1 MSKEKKPLTE
11 KQRKA
16 NRKKSKQKYAQSEK
30 GKAKKKATSKEYAKT
45 SGYKKSQT
53 KYRSSPKGIATRKKN
68 RQSATAKA
76 NDELLKQKRIALKEQ
91 GDETLYI
98 YELWRGTVN
107 NAKKHDLL
115 HEHPTFKTFWN
126 LWIKQ
131 KKEFGYYCP
140 YTGNEF
146 TWIRWNYDM
155 GNQRPLGNVS
165 CDQLVPKKG
174 YTKTKGRKRSNIVFC
189 TWGANT
195 AKRDLPPEVMK
206 MVVHIY
212 ENGLKNPNPKK
223 KPTKEEV
230 GITKLRK
237 WIISEGEY

>member
-1 MSKEKKPLTE
+1 MANQYTKKKDLLKK
-11 KQRKA
+11 KQKKA
-16 NRKKSKQKYAQSEK
+16 NRKANQKKYDSSEK
-30 GKAKKKATSKEYAKT
+30 GRVGTNKYNKSDKGRASRQK
-45 SGYKKSQT
+45 YKQ
-53 KYRSSPKGIATRKKN
+53 SPKGIATRKKN

-76 NDELLKQKRIALKEQ
+76 NDELLKKKKQALKEA

-107 NAKKHDLL
+107 NAKKQGLV

-126 LWIKQ
+126 LWVKQ

-140 YTGNEF
+140 YTGNQF
-146 TWIRWNYDM
+146 TWIHWNYDM

-165 CDQLVPKKG
+165 CDQLIPRQG
-174 YTKTKGRKRSNIVFC
+174 YTRTKGRKRSNIVFC

-206 MVVHIY
+206 MVVYIY
-212 ENGLKNPNPKK
+212 ENGLKNPKPKTR
-223 KPTKEEV
+223 PTKEEV

-237 WIISEGEY
+237 WIVSENAY

>member
-1 MSKEKKPLTE
+1 MANQYTKKKDLLTK
-11 KQRKA
+11 KQKKA
-16 NRKKSKQKYAQSEK
+16 NRKASQKKYDTSPK
-30 GKAKKKATSKEYAKT
+30 GKASTKKYN
-45 SGYKKSQT
+45 Q
-53 KYRSSPKGIATRKKN
+53 SPKGKKTRQTYRNSPKGQATRKKN

-107 NAKKHDLL
+107 NAKKHDLP

-126 LWIKQ
+126 LWVKQ

-140 YTGNEF
+140 YTGDEF

-195 AKRDLPPEVMK
+195 AKRDLPPETMK

-223 KPTKEEV
+223 RPTKEEV

-237 WIISEGEY
+237 WIVCEGEY

>member
-1 MSKEKKPLTE
+1 MSKKKKPLTK

-16 NRKKSKQKYAQSEK
+16 NRKANQKKYDASPK
-30 GKAKKKATSKEYAKT
+30 GKASTKKYN
-45 SGYKKSQT
+45 Q
-53 KYRSSPKGIATRKKN
+53 SPKGKKTRQKYKNSPKGQATRKKN

-107 NAKKHDLL
+107 NAKKHDFV
-115 HEHPTFKTFWN
+115 HEHPTFKTYWN
-126 LWIKQ
+126 LWVKQ
-131 KKEFGYYCP
+131 KKEFGYCCP

-146 TWIRWNYDM
+146 TWIRWNNSM

-165 CDQLVPKKG
+165 CDQLAPKKG

-189 TWGANT
+189 TWGANI